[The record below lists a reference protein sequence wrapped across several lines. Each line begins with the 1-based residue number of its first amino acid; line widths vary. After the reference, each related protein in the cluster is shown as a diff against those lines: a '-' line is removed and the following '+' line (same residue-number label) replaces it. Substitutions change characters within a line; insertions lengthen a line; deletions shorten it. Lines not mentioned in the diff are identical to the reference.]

1 MGSSGPSSLTMCHPH
16 LSERCAHGA
25 GAGAEM
31 GAQGRW
37 RQNEGSSVLR
47 HLPHPGVSAPQS
59 LSPSLVLGGC
69 CRGRTTGLALYL
81 GSLARSSWCPGSRL
95 GGFQPAAESAEGWGP
110 PTAWPG
116 APILARPSLP
126 PWRVQG
132 TRWHGCSACGRAH
145 AFLLLCRSSK
155 WNVQDEQSLRLEGE
169 VLAEA
174 LQRYLPYLEA
184 LSQAAAPR
192 TLPGPKL
199 DRPLLQVTLRAF
211 SGLGWARTW
220 GFSGYLPYPGPG
232 EGARTHG
239 LDPNLAVWLRGPL
252 RGTAAGRRWTQ
263 CEPCPV
269 AETTLAWALQVEV
282 LGHPSRVL
290 GGVLALGEF
299 ALHRGQSGFK
309 AYGKEQFTEAGRNL
323 MTFRVESVHDAMTAG

>member
-1 MGSSGPSSLTMCHPH
+1 M
-16 LSERCAHGA
+16 
-25 GAGAEM
+25 
-31 GAQGRW
+31 
-37 RQNEGSSVLR
+37 
-47 HLPHPGVSAPQS
+47 
-59 LSPSLVLGGC
+59 
-69 CRGRTTGLALYL
+69 
-81 GSLARSSWCPGSRL
+81 
-95 GGFQPAAESAEGWGP
+95 
-110 PTAWPG
+110 
-116 APILARPSLP
+116 
-126 PWRVQG
+126 
-132 TRWHGCSACGRAH
+132 
-145 AFLLLCRSSK
+145 
-155 WNVQDEQSLRLEGE
+155 QDEQSLHLEGE

-199 DRPLLQVTLRAF
+199 DRPLLQVTLRAL

-232 EGARTHG
+232 EGSCTHG

-252 RGTAAGRRWTQ
+252 RGRAAGRRWTQ
-263 CEPCPV
+263 REPRPV

-282 LGHPSRVL
+282 LGHPSHVL

-299 ALHRGQSGFK
+299 ALHQGQSGFK